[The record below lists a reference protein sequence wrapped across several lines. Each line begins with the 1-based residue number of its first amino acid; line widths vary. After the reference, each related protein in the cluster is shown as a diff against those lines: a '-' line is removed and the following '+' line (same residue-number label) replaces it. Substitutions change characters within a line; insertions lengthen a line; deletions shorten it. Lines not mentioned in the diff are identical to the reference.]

1 MGRGWK
7 TLKLSG
13 SLFEDCKC
21 DMWLPIVSRLCR
33 VDNSIVSMWRLNHI
47 RRVQT
52 TNAECR
58 VAAECHEGEETQ
70 LLCLLLLWMW
80 RNWLLAAGCGCSGLF
95 SGLLRVSAQ
104 LPGHVE
110 HCFPA
115 MPGAGSRFVGTL
127 DTNLL
132 LFVNIKTF
140 QLDENKINVNETYKI

>member
-1 MGRGWK
+1 M
-7 TLKLSG
+7 
-13 SLFEDCKC
+13 
-21 DMWLPIVSRLCR
+21 
-33 VDNSIVSMWRLNHI
+33 
-47 RRVQT
+47 
-52 TNAECR
+52 
-58 VAAECHEGEETQ
+58 
-70 LLCLLLLWMW
+70 CLLLLWMW

-140 QLDENKINVNETYKI
+140 QLDEYKINVDKTAVWHSGGCIKTTKPRKYLKAQCH